1 MGLYNQAVNNANVT
15 KFRIYSNKDGK
26 FADITQKEGL
36 FVNLHYYESILENQV
51 KATAIIADTGYSI
64 EGDGKYVGLI
74 EGLDL
79 SGGEKVEIHIEDGYE
94 NKLKFSEERIF
105 RIGRIRN
112 KVEHTQNMVFII
124 DLVTEEFFRNE
135 LVETRVDEF
144 FEGKISDSI
153 DKILKNFLKT
163 PKDLEIEVT
172 ENEYS
177 FNGHIEKP
185 LYKCT
190 SLGKRCIP
198 EGGTENTAG
207 FFFFETYDGFQ
218 FRSIEKLL
226 DENNEY
232 KKYIYNNTTELP
244 PEYDG
249 KILSAT
255 PVINID
261 VQQKM
266 SIGAWGSQIKTY
278 NYFDTGYIEKE
289 FLTEKEGASGVNLAG
304 WNLPVLPDEILEKPT
319 RIISKMQPY
328 GVKQLID
335 KENSKKKDYDVEQ
348 ISAQAAS
355 RYNQLFTIIL
365 NIVIAGDFSH
375 RAGNLI
381 YCDFPELSSDRT
393 QVVSGKN
400 SGLYMIASLTQ
411 QIDARDGTY
420 TLLSLVRDSYGRK
433 PYKR

>member
-144 FEGKISDSI
+144 FEGKISGSI

-255 PVINID
+255 PVVNID

-400 SGLYMIASLTQ
+400 SGIYMIASLTQ